1 MADSVAK
8 NKILVLGRPNVNKTQ
23 IIHSVVSQTP
33 LSYTSEVKSGNDEVE
48 EDSAKIEW
56 TLHTRYYQAQLVFWA
71 DHTEQLPP
79 RQLKHMQ
86 EWLADPDLHSSTDD
100 MACDIP
106 VDPDMAQL
114 QEHLSEVVD
123 AIIFV
128 FDPTDPS
135 SFMDILPWARF
146 AKLHEPGVLLCV
158 AATRDGKPVD
168 TDDKDGW
175 FDWCVVNGWEW
186 LDLTDTDP
194 DTEYTIER
202 IREALE
208 SNEWDGMETVKK
220 TNDTSS
226 NLPDTDVT
234 TTTSTHDDVATA
246 EPLEQE
252 QKGEWDGFDDVAR
265 TLDPDRVDA
274 MHHAL
279 FSGENEHGDMA
290 TVLARLRSMRDE
302 ISQMDQS
309 QARSRAAELAMAV
322 AKKLP

>member
-1 MADSVAK
+1 
-8 NKILVLGRPNVNKTQ
+8 
-23 IIHSVVSQTP
+23 
-33 LSYTSEVKSGNDEVE
+33 
-48 EDSAKIEW
+48 
-56 TLHTRYYQAQLVFWA
+56 
-71 DHTEQLPP
+71 
-79 RQLKHMQ
+79 
-86 EWLADPDLHSSTDD
+86 
-100 MACDIP
+100 
-106 VDPDMAQL
+106 
-114 QEHLSEVVD
+114 
-123 AIIFV
+123 
-128 FDPTDPS
+128 
-135 SFMDILPWARF
+135 MDILPWARF

-302 ISQMDQS
+302 ISQMDQT